1 MNLADKSYLADK
13 PCYPFSYFDRETGTN
28 LSYTGI
34 TLRERLIIALA
45 SNPQMVMNAE
55 GDGWN
60 AKTITDQADAIIK
73 EMEK

>member
-1 MNLADKSYLADK
+1 MNLSDKIRGHLETVL
-13 PCYPFSYFDRETGTN
+13 DRLVEEDEIKYYKDLT
-28 LSYTGI
+28 
-34 TLRERLIIALA
+34 IALA

-60 AKTITDQADAIIK
+60 AKTITDQADAIIA